1 MKSIKSIAIAV
12 SSLFVL
18 PAGMV
23 QAASAAPSPSP
34 KQTGLAIMRLYQ
46 SNYSAYAPKA
56 GGEIWLSLRQDFRL
70 SEVNSNLVRSHES
83 RFVANRSY
91 FNRTLAHVLR

>member
-23 QAASAAPSPSP
+23 QAAR
-34 KQTGLAIMRLYQ
+34 Q
-46 SNYSAYAPKA
+46 
-56 GGEIWLSLRQDFRL
+56 LRERHA
-70 SEVNSNLVRSHES
+70 S
-83 RFVANRSY
+83 
-91 FNRTLAHVLR
+91 